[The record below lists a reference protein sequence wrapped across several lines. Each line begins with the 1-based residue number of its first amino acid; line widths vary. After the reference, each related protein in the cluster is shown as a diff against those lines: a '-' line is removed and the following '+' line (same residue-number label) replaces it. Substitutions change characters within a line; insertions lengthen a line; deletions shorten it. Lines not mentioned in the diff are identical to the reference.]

1 MQIKKVNS
9 FKVEF
14 HQRFTRIGLIMA
26 SCLVFAAAAFG
37 QTTPQATPPP
47 QPQPLPSP
55 QTPPSNPTVP
65 TTDPTTGT
73 TPPAQQQPVPPANNQ
88 TQQQPQPGQTQTQP
102 NAPAGQAP
110 GTTLPGTTQ
119 PGTAPATGTPTGNP
133 APTAAGQSVGTSGVA
148 PAQLPAE
155 PPAIEPNFEA
165 PNRPLPSAER
175 VGVDVSEQTP
185 LSLNE
190 AITMALENNNNIETA
205 QIDVQLSEFD
215 LRAARGVFDPRFTTQ
230 TYFERSKIPT
240 ASSLGGA
247 NGSTTSTSLVGNAG
261 FSGFAPIAGG
271 SYQAFFNSSRQT
283 TDNPFTSL
291 NPQFPTALVL
301 NYTQPLFRGRRI
313 DDNRRRIQ
321 IARKNLSLTDAQ
333 FRQQSI
339 NTITSVVQAY
349 WDLAYALRNLQV
361 QIDAVKQAREQVQ
374 SNQRQVREGYLAPI
388 DIIAADTQVTNFE
401 QNVYTAQEQVTRAES
416 SLKTLIL
423 PKAEANL
430 WARAVVP
437 TTPVNVEPPRT
448 SFEEALGAAM
458 TTRPEIAQ
466 LQTNREINEINTR
479 YFRDQTKPQIDLV
492 ASFTG
497 AGLAG
502 TSITNGANPLTGT
515 FGPII
520 DRVNQLSTI
529 NNLPPLTLNN
539 TTGTGL
545 PGNLIGGYGQSLQNI
560 VGFNYPTFRVGVNIE
575 IPFGNRTA
583 KANLGRS
590 LAEGTRIEAV
600 RDQTVQQIKYEVQT
614 SLQSLRSAEAR
625 LASAAASRS
634 SAEQLYASEQRRLQN
649 GTSTVYF
656 VLQRQ
661 QELVAARAR
670 ELQAQTDLNKSIA
683 DFQRSTGNT
692 FQAHNITVRE
702 ANETV
707 TKLQVAKPAASG
719 TDSTGFLPSQPRST
733 PAISR
738 AIVNNSLD
746 SLPE

>member
-9 FKVEF
+9 FLYEYFRRVK
-14 HQRFTRIGLIMA
+14 QTLLICA
-26 SCLVFAAAAFG
+26 GCLVFAVTAFA

-47 QPQPLPSP
+47 QPQALPSP
-55 QTPPSNPTVP
+55 QTPPNPNTNP
-65 TTDPTTGT
+65 IPGA
-73 TPPAQQQPVPPANNQ
+73 TPPAQQQP
-88 TQQQPQPGQTQTQP
+88 GQMQTQP

-110 GTTLPGTTQ
+110 GTAQ
-119 PGTAPATGTPTGNP
+119 PGVVTAPSTGVQTGNP
-133 APTAAGQSVGTSGVA
+133 APTAAGQDVGTSGVA

-175 VGVDVSEQTP
+175 VGVDVSQQTP

-205 QIDVQLSEFD
+205 QIDVQVSEFD
-215 LRAARGVFDPRFTTQ
+215 LTAARGVFDPRFATQ
-230 TYFERSKIPT
+230 SYFERSVIPT

-247 NGSTTSTSLVGNAG
+247 NGSTTSTGIVGNAG
-261 FSGFAPIAGG
+261 FSGFTPFAGG
-271 SYQAFFNSSRQT
+271 SYQAQFNSSRQT
-283 TDNPFTSL
+283 TNNPFTSL
-291 NPQFPTALVL
+291 NPQFPTSVTLS
-301 NYTQPLFRGRRI
+301 YTQPLFRGLRT

-339 NTITSVVQAY
+339 NTITSVVQTY

-361 QIDAVKQAREQVQ
+361 QIDAVRQARVQVESNRRQVQ
-374 SNQRQVREGYLAPI
+374 EGYLAPI

-401 QNVYTAQEQVTRAES
+401 QNVYAAQEQVTRAES
-416 SLKTLIL
+416 NLKTLIL
-423 PKAEANL
+423 PKADADL

-448 SFEEALGAAM
+448 SFEEALSAAM

-479 YFRDQTKPQIDLV
+479 YFRDQTKPRVDLI

-502 TSITNGANPLTGT
+502 TSVTSGSNPLTSS

-520 DRVNQLSTI
+520 ERVNELSTL
-529 NNLPPLTLNN
+529 NNLPPISLNGDS
-539 TTGTGL
+539 TGGGL
-545 PGNLIGGYGQSLQNI
+545 PNNLIGGYGQSLQNI
-560 VGFNYPTFRVGVNIE
+560 IGFNYPTFRVGVNIE
-575 IPFGNRTA
+575 LPFGNRTA

-600 RDQTVQQIKYEVQT
+600 RDQTVQQIKFEVQT
-614 SLQSLRSAEAR
+614 SLQALRSSEAR

-661 QELVAARAR
+661 QELVASRAR
-670 ELQAQTDLNKSIA
+670 ELQAQTDLNKAIA
-683 DFQRSTGNT
+683 NFQRSTGNT
-692 FQAHNITVRE
+692 FQAHNISVKDGG
-702 ANETV
+702 ETV
-707 TKLQVAKPAASG
+707 TKLQITRPAPG
-719 TDSTGFLPSQPRST
+719 DTDNTGFLPSQPRKT

-738 AIVNNSLD
+738 AGNEMNSFT
-746 SLPE
+746 SQPK